1 MQILRYAELAASP
14 WKNGGGI
21 TREVLRHPKSGAFS
35 WRLSLAEVGQSGPF
49 SEFAGYRRIMMLLQ
63 GHGLRLQAEGLE
75 DQVLLEVG
83 ALVEFPGAQRT
94 HCELIDGPCVD
105 LNLMFR
111 ESLPAPAVQV
121 LDAAALREGR
131 AVRATAG
138 GRGGPGG
145 RGGVL
150 VAVALGD
157 GDLSLEGTHES
168 HAPALRLGRWD
179 TAVLAP
185 EDGER
190 RLVAEGA
197 RAGAVAGAA
206 MGSGASR
213 CAAMLLA
220 LEYA

>member
-49 SEFAGYRRIMMLLQ
+49 SEFVGYRRIMMLLE
-63 GHGLRLQAEGLE
+63 GHGLRLQAQGLE
-75 DQVLLEVG
+75 DQVLLEAG
-83 ALVEFPGAQRT
+83 ALIEFPGAQRT
-94 HCELIDGPCVD
+94 HCELIDGPCID

-111 ESLPAPAVQV
+111 ESLPVPSVQV
-121 LDAAALREGR
+121 LDAATLREGR
-131 AVRATAG
+131 ALRAAAG
-138 GRGGPGG
+138 SRD
-145 RGGVL
+145 VL
-150 VAVALGD
+150 VAVALAD
-157 GDLSLEGTHES
+157 GDLALEGTHES
-168 HAPALRLGRWD
+168 HGAALRLGRWD

-197 RAGAVAGAA
+197 RAGTRAGAGAGAGAA
-206 MGSGASR
+206 MGTGASR
-213 CAAMLLA
+213 CGAVLLG
-220 LEYA
+220 LECA